1 MLSQAIPPL
10 VHSGNEDDDG
20 DADDGDDQDDAD
32 GAHELE
38 EGKGGGVQALKSFH
52 FSNSSISSISKSL
65 VCARNT
71 YLKLLPWWQY
81 SRFQLSNLIWETYLY
96 I

>member
-10 VHSGNEDDDG
+10 VHSCNEDDDG

-38 EGKGGGVQALKSFH
+38 ERKKGGAGPKKF
-52 FSNSSISSISKSL
+52 
-65 VCARNT
+65 
-71 YLKLLPWWQY
+71 P
-81 SRFQLSNLIWETYLY
+81 FQ
-96 I
+96 